1 MGLRQVEGR
10 LQTPLRAG
18 FHKARVGEGSR
29 DSGSLV
35 SVRVLW
41 PGPGVGALCSSRGQA
56 APGKKAPCS
65 SCVPH
70 FIRRES
76 LTKSV
81 SSSRPL
87 RHITVP
93 V

>member
-56 APGKKAPCS
+56 APGAACLISFAEKASPNLS
-65 SCVPH
+65 PHPVPYA
-70 FIRRES
+70 
-76 LTKSV
+76 T
-81 SSSRPL
+81 L
-87 RHITVP
+87 RCRCEGGT
-93 V
+93 